1 MSAAPVEA
9 RFTII
14 EPGVYTIPEDAYH
27 ADPVPG
33 RSLSSSG
40 AKKLLPP
47 SCPAKF
53 KYDRDHG
60 QAPKQ
65 AFDFGHAA
73 HAKVLGVGAPV
84 VIVQKTAKDGTKSDA
99 DDYRTKSAQEHC
111 DEIRASGAT
120 PLLASEKAQVD
131 GMAAALAEHPV
142 ASALFDPEH
151 GTPEQSLFWD
161 DLRFDVMR
169 RCRLDWLP
177 VPRNGRLILADYKS
191 TVSAE
196 PRSFAKS
203 MANYGYAMQAGW
215 NLDLAIALGLG
226 DESSAFL
233 FVAQEKTP
241 PYVVSVFEPDSDAL
255 RLGRRRNDQALEVYA
270 ECTAHDHWPGY
281 VEDVA
286 LLSLPAWAAYEFGD
300 VA

>member
-1 MSAAPVEA
+1 MTAVEA
-9 RFTII
+9 TFVVT

-53 KYDRDHG
+53 KHDRDHG

-99 DDYRTKSAQEHC
+99 EDYRTKSAQEHC

-131 GMAAALAEHPV
+131 GMAAALTEHPV
-142 ASALFDPEH
+142 ASALFDPDH
-151 GTPEQSLFWD
+151 GEPEQSLFWH
-161 DLRFDVMR
+161 DLRFGVMR

-177 VPRNGRLILADYKS
+177 APRNGRLILADYKT

-196 PRSFAKS
+196 PGSFRRS
-203 MANYGYAMQAGW
+203 MANFGYHMQAAW
-215 NLDLAIALGLG
+215 NLDLAVALGCG

-241 PYVVSVFEPDSDAL
+241 PYVVSVFEPDAEAL
-255 RLGRRRNDQALEVYA
+255 RLGRRRNDLALEVFS
-270 ECTAHDHWPGY
+270 ECMSTDTWPAY
-281 VEDVA
+281 VPDVA
-286 LLSLPAWAAYEFGD
+286 LISLPPWATYDYGD
-300 VA
+300 AA